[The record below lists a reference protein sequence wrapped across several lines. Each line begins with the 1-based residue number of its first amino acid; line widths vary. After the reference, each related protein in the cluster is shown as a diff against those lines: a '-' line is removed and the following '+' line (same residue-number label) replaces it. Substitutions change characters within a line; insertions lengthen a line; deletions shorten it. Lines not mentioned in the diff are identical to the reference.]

1 MKELSKNQI
10 GHIARKLYDTIGIE
24 LSDDNL
30 AIEALT
36 HPSFTH
42 ETDVEMTSYDRL
54 EFLGDG
60 VVNLV
65 VAEELMLRLP
75 NLEAGMLTQLRAR
88 IIRKEGLLKVARLL
102 HLGDLVLLG
111 AGEEQTG
118 GRKRES
124 TLADMVESITA
135 AVYLDK
141 GFDVAR
147 ELVLRLVMPQIETV
161 IRDRG
166 RGNPKGQLQELCL
179 RRFSINPAYKTVGT
193 EGPPHEPI
201 FDVEVWI
208 QGEKPLGRGQ
218 GSSRRAAQEAAALNA
233 LELLTEDQ
241 NTPSD
246 M

>member
-1 MKELSKNQI
+1 MKELSKRQI
-10 GHIARKLYDTIGIE
+10 TTIAQKLYDAIGLE
-24 LSDDNL
+24 LSDDHL

-65 VAEELMLRLP
+65 VAEELMKRMP
-75 NLEAGMLTQLRAR
+75 NMEAGMLTQLRAR
-88 IIRKEGLLKVARLL
+88 IIRKEGLLQVAKILK
-102 HLGDLVLLG
+102 LGDLVLLG

-118 GRKRES
+118 GRQRES
-124 TLADMVESITA
+124 TLADLVESITA

-141 GFDVAR
+141 GFQVAHD
-147 ELVLRLVMPQIETV
+147 LILRLVMPQIETV

-179 RRFSINPAYKTVGT
+179 QRFSVNPTYKTLGT
-193 EGPPHEPI
+193 EGPPHEPV
-201 FDVEVWI
+201 FDVEVWLP
-208 QGEKPLGRGQ
+208 GEKALGRGT
-218 GSSRRAAQEAAALNA
+218 GPSRRAAQEAAALNA
-233 LELLTEDQ
+233 LEQLEEV
-241 NTPSD
+241 
-246 M
+246 